1 MQAINNQLN
10 KHPLDPYMVYRN
22 WTWIHSIGMTGNPSA
37 VGNCHIFKKHLT
49 DGMSIVAPCWENV
62 GLLVC

>member
-1 MQAINNQLN
+1 MI
-10 KHPLDPYMVYRN
+10 HRN

-37 VGNCHIFKKHLT
+37 VGNCHIFKKRLT
-49 DGMSIVAPCWENV
+49 DGMSIVARCWENV